1 MENVMKLQR
10 DMQHKVIGGVC
21 SGLAN
26 YFGLDVTLVRLIFA
40 FAILCF
46 GTGLG
51 FYLILWIFMPAGYS
65 ADYYASPGDSEGV
78 GPEHSDGT
86 HKTPNPN
93 KGNVIVGLILIGI
106 GAVTLLHRYFP
117 EFNWHTTWPILL
129 IVLGIIFIIP
139 FRGRKS

>member
-40 FAILCF
+40 IAILCF
-46 GTGLG
+46 GTGFGL
-51 FYLILWIFMPAGYS
+51 YVILWILTPAGYNV
-65 ADYYASPGDSEGV
+65 AYYASPGESDGV
-78 GPEHSDGT
+78 GPEQADGT
-86 HKTPNPN
+86 RKTPNPN
-93 KGNVIVGLILIGI
+93 KGSVIAGLILIGI

-117 EFNWHTTWPILL
+117 EFNWYTAWPILL
-129 IVLGIIFIIP
+129 IVLGILLIIP
-139 FRGRKS
+139 FKGRKS